1 MFTFIM
7 IVIILMIVY
16 SNTGE
21 LFDIYY
27 QDNTI

>member
-27 QDNTI
+27 QDNKI